1 MTTRSKLRGEDGAAA
16 VEFALVVSL
25 LFVLLFG
32 IMEFGLAFFELQN
45 LRSATREGARAA
57 AVGGN
62 RDEVRA
68 AIVNGSSGSLP
79 DSYDG
84 FTPSGDGPF
93 CTSANHG
100 AEIEV
105 TLPRDTLPASVRST
119 FDINIPFIP
128 QFTLSP
134 EIRGS
139 FRCEV

>member
-57 AVGGN
+57 AIGGTP
-62 RDEVRA
+62 DEIEQ
-68 AIVNGSSGSLP
+68 AIVDGSSGSL
-79 DSYDG
+79 DVG
-84 FTPSGDGPF
+84 NFTYTVSRD
-93 CTSANHG
+93 CTATGSKG
-100 AEIEV
+100 LEV
-105 TLPRDTLPASVRST
+105 EVQLPRDGLPPNVRST

-128 QFTLSP
+128 EFTLSP
-134 EIRGS
+134 DMRGS
-139 FRCEV
+139 FRCE